1 MFGKPQ
7 KILFHFLIL
16 TFILVMGISLS
27 LISYAAGPQG
37 IPGKIEAESYT
48 SQTGWTDSITET
60 TTDTGG
66 GQDVGWTAAGNIL
79 YYSVNVTRSGP
90 YQVQFRVAANSA
102 AGSFS
107 LEDQAGKVLCTVTA
121 PVTGGW
127 QNWTTVS
134 GDINLNAG
142 QQTIAFVCNTGNFNI
157 NWMNFISQTIVSDPA
172 ASPMAGNYGL
182 PIDVTLSCTTSD
194 AEIHYTTD
202 GTIPTS
208 ASALYVSPIHID
220 SSTTIKA
227 IGVASA
233 LDNSNIVSFGYGIDP
248 NLPPVAAPATSKA
261 SGTYSGTQSVTLSTT
276 TSGATIYYTTDG
288 SEPNTSSTIYSSA
301 ISVNRNMTVKAIA
314 VKTGFLNSGVSIFS
328 YVITT
333 AVPTSNIT
341 TGSTIGNGV
350 KITLTSG
357 TSGASIFYTTDGS
370 DPTFAGT
377 LHTSPITIT
386 ATMNFGNTV
395 TIKAYATA
403 SNLLASNIA
412 TFTYSYDPN
421 FVILTDENSISAVIN
436 EMTLQEKATLLGG
449 ASGRLAGSAG
459 GTQTLARLGIIGT
472 SLSDGPA
479 GLRIT
484 ALPSGFKDSNGNQTT
499 RYATQWPNGA
509 ARASTWNVDLIE
521 QMGTAWGQEGYYF
534 GNDLALAPGMNIQR
548 FPLNG
553 RNFEYFS
560 EDPLLS
566 GKTSACEVN
575 GFQSQG
581 VGMTIKHFA
590 CNNQETGRSNL
601 PTNVSQRA
609 LREIYLRGFEY
620 AVKEAQPW
628 SVMSSYN
635 QINGVST
642 AENPDLL
649 TFVLRNDWGF
659 KGFVMT
665 DWGGQGNASY
675 WPSQTGNNA
684 YSSMVKAGLDVSES
698 SGNANSIIS
707 GYNAGF
713 ITMNDID
720 SCVRRVLEY
729 VIKTPVFH
737 GKALSTE
744 PSPYATANLELAT
757 NVSVESMTLLKNA
770 YIKNRPA
777 LPIIGGNIAII
788 GNGSSNL
795 VLGGTGSGAV
805 NADPSL
811 AIQIPA
817 ALQNIYN
824 GGTIID
830 ATKLDYPQ
838 LSGEMQPTD
847 SQMTELVKQ
856 SGSVVMTLRR
866 SSGEGSDTPKNKGAY
881 YLSDAERNLITLA
894 SAKCRAVGKPF
905 IIVMNMGA
913 PMEIESW
920 KALAD
925 AILFVWEPGLATG
938 RPIAAVLTGAAN
950 PSGKLSSTFP
960 IDVQGYYNNDPS
972 KPYSPAEDN
981 FGTSSGVTYK
991 EGIFVGYRYYDA
1003 FGVPVSYEFGYG
1015 LNYST
1020 FGYSNLQLSSNK
1032 FDSLDGTLTASV
1044 DITNTSKVAG
1054 KEIVEFYIG
1063 APGKSMQ
1070 KPVKE
1075 LKGFTKTNTLAAGVT
1090 QTMSATFNAMS
1101 LASFDTIR
1109 SAWVIEPGTYV
1120 VYAAASAKDLRMV
1133 KTFTVPAELVVQTV
1147 SNALPQKTSF
1157 SEFQSPLYGAGKTIV
1172 SLLSV
1177 NSKTSTDT
1185 APVLPPTIQAVYSDG
1200 TISYVNV
1207 TWDTID
1213 PASYGKAG
1221 TFTVSGTVEAT
1232 AFKAVANVLVVER
1245 PPVMEA
1251 LPDFAVDQGKSIH
1264 FTINAS
1270 DPNGDN
1276 LVYSANNLP
1285 AGASLD
1291 PVTGEFS
1298 WTPDSSQTGI
1308 YKIQFIVSNVSRLT
1322 DSRTV
1327 SIIVNCANRPPILT
1341 TIPDSIVTAGEALSF
1356 RVSANDPDGDNLTY
1370 SAADLP
1376 AGANFDPATRTF
1388 SWPQTVTGSY
1398 TVHFTVNDGQV
1409 SVTAPVVI
1417 TVYPSSDRPP
1427 VMNAIPSYSMK
1438 VGKLVSF
1445 TVKATDPDG
1454 DILTYSAVNL
1464 PSGASFLPG
1473 TGKFSW
1479 TPAVI
1484 GIYSITFIV
1493 TDSGGLTDSKT
1504 ATIIVQ

>member
-1 MFGKPQ
+1 MFGKQ
-7 KILFHFLIL
+7 TKILLHFLIAIFVL
-16 TFILVMGISLS
+16 AICIGTF
-27 LISYAAGPQG
+27 LISYAAP
-37 IPGKIEAESYT
+37 
-48 SQTGWTDSITET
+48 
-60 TTDTGG
+60 
-66 GQDVGWTAAGNIL
+66 AAGD
-79 YYSVNVTRSGP
+79 VNAVT
-90 YQVQFRVAANSA
+90 VA
-102 AGSFS
+102 
-107 LEDQAGKVLCTVTA
+107 T
-121 PVTGGW
+121 
-127 QNWTTVS
+127 
-134 GDINLNAG
+134 
-142 QQTIAFVCNTGNFNI
+142 
-157 NWMNFISQTIVSDPA
+157 
-172 ASPMAGNYGL
+172 
-182 PIDVTLSCTTSD
+182 
-194 AEIHYTTD
+194 
-202 GTIPTS
+202 
-208 ASALYVSPIHID
+208 
-220 SSTTIKA
+220 
-227 IGVASA
+227 
-233 LDNSNIVSFGYGIDP
+233 P
-248 NLPPVAAPATSKA
+248 N
-261 SGTYSGTQSVTLSTT
+261 
-276 TSGATIYYTTDG
+276 
-288 SEPNTSSTIYSSA
+288 
-301 ISVNRNMTVKAIA
+301 
-314 VKTGFLNSGVSIFS
+314 
-328 YVITT
+328 
-333 AVPTSNIT
+333 SNIT

-350 KITLTSG
+350 QITLTSS
-357 TSGASIFYTTDGS
+357 TSGASIYYTTDSS
-370 DPTFAGT
+370 DPSLAGT
-377 LHTSPITIT
+377 LYTGPITIT
-386 ATMNFGNTV
+386 SAMNYSNIV
-395 TIKAYATA
+395 TIKAFAMAGDSSA
-403 SNLLASNIA
+403 SSVA
-412 TFTYSYDPN
+412 TFTYPYDPS
-421 FVILTDENSISAVIN
+421 FVILSDLNSISAVIN
-436 EMTLQEKATLLGG
+436 EMTLQEKANLLGG
-449 ASGRLAGSAG
+449 SSGRLAGSAG
-459 GTQTLARLGIIGT
+459 GTLTVARLGIIGT

-509 ARASTWNVDLIE
+509 ARASTWNVDLIG
-521 QMGTAWGQEGYYF
+521 QMGTAWGQEEYYF

-553 RNFEYFS
+553 RNFEYYS

-601 PTNVSQRA
+601 PTNVGQRA

-649 TFVLRNDWGF
+649 TSVLRNDWGF

-698 SGNANSIIS
+698 RGNATSIIS

-720 SCVRRVLEY
+720 ACVRRVLEY

-737 GKALSTE
+737 GKAMSTE
-744 PSPYATANLELAT
+744 PNPYATSNLELAT
-757 NVSVESMTLLKNA
+757 NVSIESMTLLKNA
-770 YIKNRPA
+770 SINNKPA
-777 LPIIGGNIAII
+777 LPITGGNIAII
-788 GNGSSNL
+788 GNASSNL
-795 VLGGTGSGAV
+795 ILGGTGSGAV
-805 NADPSL
+805 NANPSL
-811 AIQIPA
+811 SIQIPA
-817 ALQNIYN
+817 ALQNIYS

-830 ATKLDYPQ
+830 ATKLGYTQ
-838 LSGEMQPTD
+838 VSGEMQPTD
-847 SQMTELVKQ
+847 SQMTDLVNQ
-856 SGSVVMTLRR
+856 SGSVVMTIRR
-866 SSGEGSDTPKNKGAY
+866 GSGEGSDTLKSKGAY

-894 SAKCRAVGKPF
+894 SAKCRAAGKPF
-905 IIVMNMGA
+905 IMVMNMGA
-913 PMEIESW
+913 PMEMESW
-920 KALAD
+920 KSQAD

-938 RPIAAVLTGAAN
+938 RPIAAVLTGEAN

-1020 FGYSNLQLSSNK
+1020 FAYSNLRLSSNT
-1032 FDSLDGTLTASV
+1032 FDSLSDTLTASV

-1054 KEIVEFYIG
+1054 KEVVEFYIG

-1075 LKGFTKTNTLAAGVT
+1075 LKGFAKTNTLAAGAT
-1090 QTMSATFNAMS
+1090 QTISVTFNAMS

-1133 KTFTVPAELVVQTV
+1133 KTFTVPTELVVQTV

-1157 SEFQSPLYGAGKTIV
+1157 SEFQSPLYGAGKIIV

-1245 PPVMEA
+1245 PPVMA
-1251 LPDFAVDQGKSIH
+1251 RLPDFTVDQGKSIR

-1285 AGASLD
+1285 LGASLD

-1308 YKIQFIVSNVSRLT
+1308 YKVQFIVSNVSRLT

-1327 SIIVNCANRPPILT
+1327 SIIVNCANRPPILA
-1341 TIPDSIVTAGEALSF
+1341 TISDPVVTAGEALSF
-1356 RVSANDPDGDNLTY
+1356 RVSATDPDGDNLTY

-1376 AGANFDPATRTF
+1376 AGASFDPATRTF
-1388 SWPQTVTGSY
+1388 SWPQTVIGSY
-1398 TVHFTVNDGQV
+1398 TVHFTVNDGQL
-1409 SVTAPVVI
+1409 SVTAPVI
-1417 TVYPSSDRPP
+1417 IKVYPSSDRPP
-1427 VMNAIPSYSMK
+1427 VMSAIPSYSVK

-1454 DILTYSAVNL
+1454 DSLTYSADNL

-1479 TPAVI
+1479 TPTSV
-1484 GIYSITFIV
+1484 GTYTVQFTVYDGQLS
-1493 TDSGGLTDSKT
+1493 DRKT